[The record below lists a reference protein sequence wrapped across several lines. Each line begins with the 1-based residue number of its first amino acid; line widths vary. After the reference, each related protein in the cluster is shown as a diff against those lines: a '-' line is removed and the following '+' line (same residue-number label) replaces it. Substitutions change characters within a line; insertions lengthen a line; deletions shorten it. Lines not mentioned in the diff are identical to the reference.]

1 MDCDN
6 RLVAGKVIVKILSI
20 FLIAMFAIFSWYQTG
35 SADRLHHWT
44 DSKGITYLSG
54 EPPLEDGKLIE
65 LMECFVRTDKPAK
78 TGQGESLSKPEK
90 QNSGRR

>member
-20 FLIAMFAIFSWYQTG
+20 FLIAMLTIFSWYQTG

-44 DSKGITYLSG
+44 DSKGITHLSR
-54 EPPLEDGKLIE
+54 EPLPADGHLIDI
-65 LMECFVRTDKPAK
+65 MEYSVRTDNQP
-78 TGQGESLSKPEK
+78 K
-90 QNSGRR
+90 QTKENP